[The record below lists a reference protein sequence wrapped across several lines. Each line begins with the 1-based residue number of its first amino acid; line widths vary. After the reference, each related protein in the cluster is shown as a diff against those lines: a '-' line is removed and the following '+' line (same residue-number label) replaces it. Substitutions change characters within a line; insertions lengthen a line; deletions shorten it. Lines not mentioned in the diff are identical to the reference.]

1 MLRFLCDPKKMTPA
15 VGPGT
20 DGFDFSGHRK
30 CSRGRGPALRRTL
43 LLSDKRVRRKA
54 LFYFCRRGPV
64 GIVALE
70 DE

>member
-1 MLRFLCDPKKMTPA
+1 MTPV

-20 DGFDFSGHRK
+20 DGLEPTDKHLS
-30 CSRGRGPALRRTL
+30 SRARGPALRRTL

-54 LFYFCRRGPV
+54 LFYFCRRSPV
-64 GIVALE
+64 VVVALE